1 MGRQPVRIASGA
13 FVHIVFGAVL
23 SLFLRP
29 LPPETAARM
38 SERLAW
44 TPVLPLTGTPNGGGQ
59 GGDRRSASPAA
70 ERPVVADHQPR
81 FLLPRIP
88 DAIAPVVLPGIE
100 VAFAAPNASGPGT
113 NDRGDGR
120 GEGIDGPGVGTRTG
134 PGAGEGDRPFVDGA
148 PGVTSPRPLVE
159 QKPEYTVEA
168 MRARV
173 QGAILLEATVLENG
187 SVADVRVLK
196 AMEPSYGLEEKAVEA
211 LRAWKFRP
219 GTYQGRPVAVK
230 VLVELLF
237 TLR

>member
-1 MGRQPVRIASGA
+1 MRRQPVRIASGA

-23 SLFLRP
+23 SLFVRP
-29 LPPETAARM
+29 LPPETPARI
-38 SERLAW
+38 SARLVWA
-44 TPVLPLTGTPNGGGQ
+44 PVQALPGASNGGGQ
-59 GGDRRSASPAA
+59 GGNRQSASRAA
-70 ERPVVADHQPR
+70 QRPVAADHQPR

-88 DAIAPVVLPGIE
+88 DAIATVVLPGVE
-100 VAFAAPNASGPGT
+100 VSFAAPNATGPGT
-113 NDRGDGR
+113 NDRGGGR
-120 GEGIDGPGVGTRTG
+120 GEGSDGPGVGTRTG

-173 QGAILLEATVLENG
+173 QGVVLLEATVLENG
-187 SVADVRVLK
+187 SVADIRVLK
-196 AMEPSYGLEEKAVEA
+196 TMDPSYGLDEKAVEA

>member
-1 MGRQPVRIASGA
+1 M
-13 FVHIVFGAVL
+13 
-23 SLFLRP
+23 
-29 LPPETAARM
+29 
-38 SERLAW
+38 
-44 TPVLPLTGTPNGGGQ
+44 
-59 GGDRRSASPAA
+59 
-70 ERPVVADHQPR
+70 
-81 FLLPRIP
+81 
-88 DAIAPVVLPGIE
+88 APVVLPGIE

-120 GEGIDGPGVGTRTG
+120 GEGSDGPGTGTRTG

-148 PGVTSPRPLVE
+148 PGVTSPRPLAE

-173 QGAILLEATVLENG
+173 QGTILLEATVLENG
-187 SVADVRVLK
+187 SVTDIRVLK
-196 AMEPSYGLEEKAVEA
+196 AMEPSYGLDEKAVEA

>member
-13 FVHIVFGAVL
+13 FVHIVFGVGL

-29 LPPETAARM
+29 LPPEAPARM
-38 SERLAW
+38 SARLVWA
-44 TPVLPLTGTPNGGGQ
+44 PVKPLPGAPDGGGQ

-88 DAIAPVVLPGIE
+88 DAIAAVVLPGIE

-113 NDRGDGR
+113 NDRGVGR
-120 GEGIDGPGVGTRTG
+120 GEGSDGPGSGTGKG
-134 PGAGEGDRPFVDGA
+134 PGVGEGDRPFVDGA

-168 MRARV
+168 MRARA
-173 QGAILLEATVLENG
+173 QGSVLLEATVLENG
-187 SVADVRVLK
+187 SVTDIRVLK
-196 AMEPSYGLEEKAVEA
+196 AMEPSYGLDAKAVEA

-230 VLVELLF
+230 VLVELFF